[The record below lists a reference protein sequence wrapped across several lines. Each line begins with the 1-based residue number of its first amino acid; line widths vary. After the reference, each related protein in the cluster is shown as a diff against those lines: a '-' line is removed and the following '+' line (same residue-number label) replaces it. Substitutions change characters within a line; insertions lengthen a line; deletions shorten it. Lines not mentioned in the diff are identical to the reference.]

1 MKPQLGKRLF
11 AEQMQWDDTT
21 ATKEFAWLQSIVEY
35 KYDHYQG
42 FGPGSRFFVSLL
54 SWITQFEQADRET
67 AYLMIRD
74 RLVFI
79 SQREMHHLV
88 SLTFPRLQRDNRREI
103 ADELKIPMYATWGNP
118 VAERRLKEMAIRTLY
133 VGLSD
138 GARTDVLRRF
148 NEGVI
153 SNEQIVAST
162 EISDK
167 KWDGLVDDLGKR
179 LDIAG
184 LEDAERNFER
194 VCLVDDFTASGST
207 LIRKDAEEWD
217 GKIPKFIRQV
227 KEKERFGKHISTS
240 CVFQVHHFIGSTKAR
255 DTIKKLVDE
264 YEHEIGETGI
274 RLSPTFSTVLAD
286 SIVINNSSDPAL
298 VALLKKYYGHTCENT
313 HLGKNIWFGYKQC
326 GLPLVLEHNAPNNSV
341 ALLWATS
348 KPNDARHVMKP
359 LFPRKQRHVDHGQS
373 V

>member
-11 AEQMQWDDTT
+11 AEQMQWDDTK
-21 ATKEFAWLQSIVEY
+21 ATEEFAWLQSMVEY

-67 AYLMIRD
+67 AYQMVRD
-74 RLVFI
+74 KLIFI

-103 ADELKIPMYATWGNP
+103 ANELGMPMYATWGHAL
-118 VAERRLKEMAIRTLY
+118 AERRLREMAIRTLY

-148 NEGVI
+148 NDGVI
-153 SNEQIVAST
+153 SNEQIVASI
-162 EISDK
+162 EISDT
-167 KWDGLVDDLGKR
+167 KWDGLVKDLGKR
-179 LDIAG
+179 LEIAG
-184 LEDAERNFER
+184 LADAERNFER

-207 LIRKDAEEWD
+207 LIRKDTAEWD
-217 GKIPKFIRQV
+217 GKIPKFIRQI
-227 KEKERFGKHISTS
+227 KEKDRLGKHISTS
-240 CVFQVHHFIGSTKAR
+240 CVFQIHHFIGSAKSK
-255 DTIKKLVDE
+255 DTIHKLFSAFEKDNA
-264 YEHEIGETGI
+264 EIGI
-274 RLSPTFSTVLAD
+274 RLSPTFSTVLTD
-286 SIVINNSSDPAL
+286 TIVIDNSSDPAL
-298 VALLKKYYGHTCENT
+298 VTLLQKYYGHTCEST
-313 HLGKNIWFGYKQC
+313 HTLKDIWFGYKQC
-326 GLPLVLEHNAPNNSV
+326 GLPLILEHNAPNNSV
-341 ALLWATS
+341 ALLWASS
-348 KPNDARHVMKP
+348 KPTDARHVMKP